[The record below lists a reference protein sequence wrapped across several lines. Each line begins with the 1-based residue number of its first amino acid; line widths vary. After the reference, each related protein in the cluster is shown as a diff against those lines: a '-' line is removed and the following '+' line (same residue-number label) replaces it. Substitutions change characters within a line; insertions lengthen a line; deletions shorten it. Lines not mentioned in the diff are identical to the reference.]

1 MSQPEGQFIGASS
14 GWRLKHFLQSA
25 AVLRRKLEGREG
37 PSSSWPAQPTA
48 SWVPWG
54 PSHTAHRTWGAAR
67 PLAEGGA
74 GTPFSGGANVKQEQ
88 MDRATPRCS
97 LCSLATPPTPT
108 RPLRR
113 GEGQL
118 LSRTTGPGTRSRD
131 PAQRPS
137 RPRRGR
143 VRSSPTHGGDRGVD
157 CYRWNHVPPNSY
169 VEASACDYLV
179 SSLEAWNLCP
189 LQ

>member
-1 MSQPEGQFIGASS
+1 MSQPEGQFIGASA

-54 PSHTAHRTWGAAR
+54 PSRTAHRTWGAAR

-74 GTPFSGGANVKQEQ
+74 GTTFSGGANVKQEQ

-118 LSRTTGPGTRSRD
+118 LGRTTGPGTQPRD
-131 PAQRPS
+131 PPGHAE
-137 RPRRGR
+137 
-143 VRSSPTHGGDRGVD
+143 GGSDP
-157 CYRWNHVPPNSY
+157 VPPT
-169 VEASACDYLV
+169 EGTGERTATDGTMF
-179 SSLEAWNLCP
+179 
-189 LQ
+189 LQIPMLKPQRVTI